1 MTWAHSGGPDGLW
14 THHRVAL
21 RDRLVHG
28 VALKS
33 ASHPDPGGLTRRR
46 RPARRPVVA
55 ESHGRQLRRRGGG
68 RLPGPRAGLKMGL
81 MGYVDGE
88 RDGKTPLMHQTKIPF
103 MHQDNFRIFSCS
115 KSTIRAPNLGE
126 GQMF

>member
-68 RLPGPRAGLKMGL
+68 RLPGLSAGLKMGL

-88 RDGKTPLMHQTKIPF
+88 RDLPVHIMRVSRVSFDCFGK
-103 MHQDNFRIFSCS
+103 
-115 KSTIRAPNLGE
+115 
-126 GQMF
+126 

>member
-88 RDGKTPLMHQTKIPF
+88 RDLQRERGFCLLKGI
-103 MHQDNFRIFSCS
+103 
-115 KSTIRAPNLGE
+115 AE
-126 GQMF
+126 GQRSQKSARTGDWYWVG

>member
-28 VALKS
+28 VTLKS

-88 RDGKTPLMHQTKIPF
+88 RDLHIMRVSRVSFDCFGK
-103 MHQDNFRIFSCS
+103 
-115 KSTIRAPNLGE
+115 
-126 GQMF
+126 

>member
-1 MTWAHSGGPDGLW
+1 MTWAHSGGPDGLC
-14 THHRVAL
+14 THHRVVL

-46 RPARRPVVA
+46 RPAHRPVVA

-88 RDGKTPLMHQTKIPF
+88 RDLHIMRVSRVSFDCFGK
-103 MHQDNFRIFSCS
+103 
-115 KSTIRAPNLGE
+115 
-126 GQMF
+126 

>member
-88 RDGKTPLMHQTKIPF
+88 RDLSSLPDSVVLVKKKGTTFVLRSRGFPV
-103 MHQDNFRIFSCS
+103 
-115 KSTIRAPNLGE
+115 
-126 GQMF
+126 